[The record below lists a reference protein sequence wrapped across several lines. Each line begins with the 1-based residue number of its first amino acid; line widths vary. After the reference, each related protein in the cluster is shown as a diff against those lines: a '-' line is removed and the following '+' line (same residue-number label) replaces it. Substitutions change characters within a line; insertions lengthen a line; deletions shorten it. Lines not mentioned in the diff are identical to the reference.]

1 MRRDYKQGPSNSLLT
16 GLISSWEF
24 NETSGSVAYDAKGVN
39 NLTAVNAIDNQIG
52 INDRSYKCTLSP
64 VTKLYKTN
72 PTGLNNLSN
81 GSISVWFKWNV
92 GTAENAVLFMAGNSS
107 YSYRYMSIIIGSAQ
121 GKFSDETIE
130 FSVGYN
136 SSSNPYVINMVVRR
150 GTYLLRDGAWHH
162 IVVAIGGSQATDKI
176 YLDGVAQTIYWD
188 EDSDYAKFT
197 NFGYDITDLYLGSRR
212 IINAGGTIY
221 EGNNLDGYMDQTR
234 VWSRCLTADEVS
246 MLYNNG
252 NGLPF
257 NMLQ

>member
-1 MRRDYKQGPSNSLLT
+1 MRRDYKQGQSNNLLN
-16 GLISSWEF
+16 GLISSWEL
-24 NETSGSVAYDAKGVN
+24 NETSGNVANDATGVN
-39 NLTAVNAIDNQIG
+39 NLTTENAVKDQTGIDG
-52 INDRSYKCTLSP
+52 SAYKCTLSP
-64 VTKLYKTN
+64 VTKLYKNN
-72 PTGLNNLSN
+72 PAGLNSLSN

-107 YSYRYMSIIIGSAQ
+107 YSYRFMWIIIGSAQ

-130 FSVGYN
+130 FSAGYN

-188 EDSDYAKFT
+188 ENSDYAKFT
-197 NFGYDITDLYLGSRR
+197 NFGVNVTELYLGSRK
-212 IINAGGTIY
+212 INSGGTIY
-221 EGNNLDGYMDQTR
+221 EGCNLDGYMDQTR

-252 NGLPF
+252 NGFPF
-257 NMLQ
+257 YMLQ